1 MFVVLEFLRKTKMS
15 GLLMGVES
23 LITEGDMIVEKIDTL
38 SLLLNS

>member
-1 MFVVLEFLRKTKMS
+1 MS